1 MNADIKI
8 ESFNFLS
15 HNENNQD
22 SIFREIIYENIN
34 QNITLHSTGEERYFK
49 NNDENLLNN
58 KRKRGPKGCR
68 ENGIIHDKFSADNL
82 RRECK
87 HLVIES
93 VMKFINQRIYNA
105 YDGNIGDGIL
115 KKELVKL
122 EQSQKMNSS
131 VEFNKEFLNKTLKE
145 ILSQNITKRIKKYEQ
160 EHNKKLI
167 NNLLEEKKEEFE
179 KLFNLTFIECL
190 NHFSGNKLI
199 DELNGLTLFSELKDQ
214 ILTKYEKDGESY
226 FKNLEKFFKEFEQ
239 RINNAKPR
247 QKKS

>member
-1 MNADIKI
+1 
-8 ESFNFLS
+8 
-15 HNENNQD
+15 
-22 SIFREIIYENIN
+22 
-34 QNITLHSTGEERYFK
+34 
-49 NNDENLLNN
+49 
-58 KRKRGPKGCR
+58 
-68 ENGIIHDKFSADNL
+68 
-82 RRECK
+82 
-87 HLVIES
+87 
-93 VMKFINQRIYNA
+93 
-105 YDGNIGDGIL
+105 
-115 KKELVKL
+115 
-122 EQSQKMNSS
+122 MNSS

-247 QKKS
+247 QKKSWNELLFII